1 MLKISLTFVDQ
12 KTNLLLFL
20 LRPCR
25 DLESVRFSDTETKGY
40 TACQRIWAA
49 TVTEKQRRKERGSWN
64 ERIKRESER
73 ESASG
78 EIRENASDK
87 KMV

>member
-1 MLKISLTFVDQ
+1 MLKIDLSFDDQ
-12 KTNLLLFL
+12 KTNLLLYL

-49 TVTEKQRRKERGSWN
+49 TVTEKQRRKERGSRN
-64 ERIKRESER
+64 ERIER
-73 ESASG
+73 ESKRKFPWRNQG
-78 EIRENASDK
+78 KCIR
-87 KMV
+87 